1 MGHLLVFNGRAPLES
16 SLATAVG
23 PASVSILADCILV
36 DAKWWLFFMVFY
48 VVSLRLT
55 CLTVVRTCWNF
66 ARVCWDFHLPK
77 LCHVTNMIALF
88 LRGVVISGTR
98 HWEPTEVF
106 LVTSSEMSLVRIWSE
121 CHFIRKVVK
130 KWRDGQADLK
140 IPIICWILMSL
151 PLDALGDFF
160 YFSHFRTV
168 ILLIFT
174 KSCTTKDDDYLI
186 FPVFIGFYTPR
197 MMIIPIIIYHL

>member
-1 MGHLLVFNGRAPLES
+1 MLE
-16 SLATAVG
+16 
-23 PASVSILADCILV
+23 
-36 DAKWWLFFMVFY
+36 
-48 VVSLRLT
+48 
-55 CLTVVRTCWNF
+55 F

-130 KWRDGQADLK
+130 NGGMGKLTSRFL
-140 IPIICWILMSL
+140 CWILMSL
-151 PLDALGDFF
+151 PLDALGDFVF
-160 YFSHFRTV
+160 AFSHSNTV
-168 ILLIFT
+168 DFHKILHHQGWWLSVCPSI
-174 KSCTTKDDDYLI
+174 YRVL
-186 FPVFIGFYTPR
+186 TPR
-197 MMIIPIIIYHL
+197 MMIIPLLYIICRVLTILYPVVVWLGFLNHQPIWRLWGREKW